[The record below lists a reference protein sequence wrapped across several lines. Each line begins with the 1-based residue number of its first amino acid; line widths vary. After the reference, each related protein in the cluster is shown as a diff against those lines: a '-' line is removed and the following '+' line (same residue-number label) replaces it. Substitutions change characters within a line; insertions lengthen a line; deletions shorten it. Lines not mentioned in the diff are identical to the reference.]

1 MIKFTIV
8 SGKLVLDP
16 NIVLFDELHDLY
28 KCKNGEKYLQVIH
41 FRHSKDTDNPF
52 KDLDKR
58 VIDQNIYQ
66 TVFKKDTWDELK
78 TPKSTEAKFIVAEA
92 LFVKYNNTAESRLLE
107 SMDMKFDQISTLLN
121 DTTPSIEESVL
132 ASGKVEFTSN
142 LTIIL
147 NLFTK
152 IETIMKSKTLLT
164 NAIMKQEGAGR
175 IRGGGTS
182 SFREK
187 GLLRKK

>member
-8 SGKLVLDP
+8 AGKLVLDP
-16 NIVLFDELHDLY
+16 NIVLFEALHTLY
-28 KCKNGEKYLQVIH
+28 KCKNGEKYLQIIH
-41 FRHSKDTDNPF
+41 FRHSRDPDNPF
-52 KDLDKR
+52 KDLDNR

-66 TVFKKDTWDELK
+66 TVFKKDTWEQIK
-78 TPKSTEAKFIVAEA
+78 TPKNVEAKFLVAEQ
-92 LFVKYNNTAESRLLE
+92 LFIKYNDTSESRLLE
-107 SMDMKFDQISTLLN
+107 SMNIKFDQISTLLN
-121 DTTPSIEESVL
+121 KTTPTIEESVL
-132 ASGKVEFTSN
+132 SSGKTEFTSN

-152 IETIMKSKTLLT
+152 IEIIMKSKTLLT
-164 NAIMKQEGAGR
+164 NAIMKQESAGR

-187 GLLRKK
+187 GMLK

>member
-8 SGKLVLDP
+8 AGKLVLDP
-16 NIVLFDELHDLY
+16 NIVLFDELHNLY
-28 KCKNGEKYLQVIH
+28 KCAKGEKYLQIIH
-41 FRHSKDTDNPF
+41 FRHSKDPDNPF

-66 TVFKKDTWDELK
+66 TVFKKNTWDELK
-78 TPKSTEAKFIVAEA
+78 TSKATEAKFLIAET
-92 LFVKYNNTAESRLLE
+92 LFIKHNTTAESRLLE
-107 SMDMKFDQISTLLN
+107 AMDMKFDQISTLLN
-121 DTTPSIEESVL
+121 ETTPTIEENTTN
-132 ASGKVEFTSN
+132 SGEIKFTSN

-187 GLLRKK
+187 GLLKT